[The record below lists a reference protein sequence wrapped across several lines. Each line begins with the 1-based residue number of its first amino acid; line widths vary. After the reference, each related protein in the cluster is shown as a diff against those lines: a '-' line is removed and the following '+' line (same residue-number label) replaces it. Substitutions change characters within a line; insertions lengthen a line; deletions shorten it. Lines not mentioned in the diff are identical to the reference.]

1 MKKTHERRGPE
12 LQELL
17 TTAAEMRAEGAGW
30 EAIAAKVRRSADTV
44 RRWPQRHAALW
55 QRLFR
60 EAEERLVA
68 EASAESVLVLRRSLR
83 DPDDKVRREVARTLV
98 TARTAR
104 RRQEKKT
111 TAEPTDDR
119 ERVAAFLAG
128 QDEAALRRM
137 LEELLTHA
145 IRNSG

>member
-1 MKKTHERRGPE
+1 MKKTHQRAPE
-12 LQELL
+12 LRELL
-17 TTAAEMRAEGAGW
+17 ATAAEMRAEGTGW

-44 RRWPQRHAALW
+44 RRWPQRHPQEW

-68 EASAESVLVLRRSLR
+68 EASAESVLVLRKSLR
-83 DPDDKVRREVARTLV
+83 DPDDRVRREVARTLV

-111 TAEPTDDR
+111 AAEPTDDR

-128 QDEAALRRM
+128 HDEAALRRM

-145 IRNSG
+145 LRNRG